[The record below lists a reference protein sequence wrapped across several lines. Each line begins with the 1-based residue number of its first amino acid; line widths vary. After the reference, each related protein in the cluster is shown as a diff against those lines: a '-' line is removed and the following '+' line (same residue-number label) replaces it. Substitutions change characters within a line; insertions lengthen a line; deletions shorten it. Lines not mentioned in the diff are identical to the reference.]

1 MRNFIVVVVLVS
13 FTLGWASSHKEV
25 DDWDY
30 NVTQEEEL
38 FDARTIPSKGLKLG
52 VSGSNILPNSLGF
65 GREIVSAPAPMM
77 RSKTI
82 GLSVGGA
89 KDTHNF
95 FENIKNG
102 YLPKLSSI
110 TYEGQFYSHYFDTG
124 IGTGECKALFCPSYS
139 KAVVKNIFTDE
150 KEYYLSVG
158 LNSGIKESDFA
169 RKKLNLVVVLD
180 ISGSM
185 GSHFKSYYYDR
196 HGKKQRSNSQE
207 SKMKIANRT
216 IVAMMDHLKPN
227 DRLGVA
233 LFDDRAYRAKALKKV
248 SKSNMKAIK
257 EHILEI
263 IQRGGTNWSAGYTKG
278 LELFSEVDLDNREYE
293 NRIIFITDAMPN
305 RGELSKKGLFGM
317 AKRAAKDGIYTTF
330 IGVGVDFN
338 NDLVEYVSKMRG
350 ANYYSIHSDK
360 EFKKRLNEE
369 FDYMVTPMVF
379 DLQLSLKSKGYTIVD
394 VYGSPTANRATGRLM
409 QIDTLFP
416 SKADDEKVKGG
427 VVLLKLEK
435 SGESEDIE
443 LEVSYE
449 DRAGKSFENRQKVV
463 FDTKEGVENSGIAK
477 AILVSNYVSLMK
489 NWLLDSRAGCNDKV
503 EYMVRKPE
511 FVYRRCIS
519 SPEHFP
525 YYQYSS
531 EWEKKSC
538 KLSVS
543 DGYHKL
549 LSSFRK
555 HYIKQMQTLE
565 DSSLKEELEVLDYLI
580 KANKQKDDWE
590 FKQ

>member
-1 MRNFIVVVVLVS
+1 MKSFVIACMIMVS
-13 FTLGWASSHKEV
+13 FVWGASDKNKV

-30 NVTQEEEL
+30 NATKEMEDGYGATRVSKSVM
-38 FDARTIPSKGLKLG
+38 PS
-52 VSGSNILPNSLGF
+52 VM
-65 GREIVSAPAPMM
+65 PAPMM
-77 RSKTI
+77 ETTRMMKPRAKTI
-82 GLSVGGA
+82 GFSVGGA
-89 KDTHNF
+89 KDTNNF

-124 IGTGECKALFCPSYS
+124 IGMGECKALFCPSYS

-150 KEYYLSVG
+150 NEYYLSVG
-158 LNSGIKESDFA
+158 LNSGIKESDFK

-185 GSHFKSYYYDR
+185 GSKFNSYYYDKK
-196 HGKKQRSNSQE
+196 GKKSYSY
-207 SKMKIANRT
+207 SSDTKMEIANRT
-216 IVAMMDHLKPN
+216 LVGMIDHLKGY
-227 DRLGVA
+227 DRLGVV
-233 LFDDRAYRAKALKKV
+233 LFDDQAYRAKALNEL
-248 SKSNMKAIK
+248 SKTNIDAIK
-257 EHILEI
+257 KHILEI
-263 IQRGGTNWSAGYTKG
+263 EDRGGTNWSAGYQKG
-278 LELFSEVDLDNREYE
+278 IELFSKVDLDNKAYE

-305 RGELSKKGLFGM
+305 RGELRKRGLFGM
-317 AKRAAKDGIYTTF
+317 AKSASREGIYTTF

-360 EFKKRLNEE
+360 EFKKRLDEE

-379 DLQLSLKSKGYTIVD
+379 DLKLKLKSHGYKIVD
-394 VYGSPTANRATGRLM
+394 VYGSPNANKATGTLM

-416 SKADDEKVKGG
+416 SKASNEKVKGG

-435 SGESEDIE
+435 IGNSGDIE

-449 DRAGKSFENRQKVV
+449 NAEGKSFTNQQKVV
-463 FDTKEGVENSGIAK
+463 LDKRRGYDNSGIQK

-489 NWLLDSRAGCNDKV
+489 NWLLDSRATCNDKV
-503 EYMVRKPE
+503 EYIEHKPD

-531 EWEKKSC
+531 EWERKSC
-538 KLSVS
+538 KLQVS
-543 DGYHKL
+543 AGYYKL
-549 LSSFRK
+549 FSLFRK
-555 HYIKQMQTLE
+555 HYISQMKILGDKSLE
-565 DSSLKEELEVLDYLI
+565 EELEVIDRLI
-580 KANKQKDDWE
+580 QAKMQKDDWE

>member
-1 MRNFIVVVVLVS
+1 MM
-13 FTLGWASSHKEV
+13 ASPPAM
-25 DDWDY
+25 
-30 NVTQEEEL
+30 
-38 FDARTIPSKGLKLG
+38 DASRM
-52 VSGSNILPNSLGF
+52 V
-65 GREIVSAPAPMM
+65 

-82 GLSVGGA
+82 GFSVGGA
-89 KDTHNF
+89 KDSNNF

-124 IGTGECKALFCPSYS
+124 VGMGECKALFCPSYS
-139 KAVVKNIFTDE
+139 KAVVNNIFTDE

-185 GSHFKSYYYDR
+185 GNKFKSYYYDKM
-196 HGKKQRSNSQE
+196 GKKKYSNNE
-207 SKMKIANRT
+207 DSKMQIANRT
-216 IVAMMDHLKPN
+216 IVDMIDHLEEY
-227 DRLGVA
+227 DRLGIV
-233 LFDDRAYRAKALKKV
+233 LFDDQAYLAKGLREI
-248 SKSNMKAIK
+248 SKTNMDAIK
-257 EHILEI
+257 KHILEI
-263 IQRGGTNWSAGYTKG
+263 EDQGGTNWSAGYTKG
-278 LELFSEVDLDNREYE
+278 LELFSKVDLDNREYE

-360 EFKKRLNEE
+360 EFKKRLDEE

-379 DLQLSLKSKGYTIVD
+379 DLKLSLKSKGYKIVD
-394 VYGSPTANRATGRLM
+394 VYGSPNADKATGRLM

-416 SKADDEKVKGG
+416 SKTSDEKVKGG

-435 SGESEDIE
+435 SGKSEEIE

-449 DRAGKSFENRQKVV
+449 DREGKSFENRQSVTL
-463 FDTKEGVENSGIAK
+463 DAKEGHDNSGIAK

-503 EYMVRKPE
+503 EYLTRKPG
-511 FVYRRCIS
+511 FVYKRCIS
-519 SPEHFP
+519 SPKHFP
-525 YYQYSS
+525 YYRYSS
-531 EWEKKSC
+531 EWERKSC
-538 KLSVS
+538 KLNVS

-549 LSSFRK
+549 FSSFRK
-555 HYIKQMQTLE
+555 HYIKQMEKLE

-580 KANKQKDDWE
+580 KANKQSDDWE